1 MPWPINP
8 LSLGQD
14 QIALFLKTT
23 PCYSRVQPGWR
34 KVELKRS
41 VFALFFFFFYDNRSH
56 LSVLLKQGNGHT
68 WIVLV
73 LDGRKLLWLITTL
86 EGLPEAEA
94 EALQRSGAREIS
106 VKSTGSS

>member
-1 MPWPINP
+1 M
-8 LSLGQD
+8 
-14 QIALFLKTT
+14 
-23 PCYSRVQPGWR
+23 
-34 KVELKRS
+34 
-41 VFALFFFFFYDNRSH
+41 
-56 LSVLLKQGNGHT
+56 
-68 WIVLV
+68 IVLV